1 LPNRSV
7 SIARDRKFG
16 SGRSFFDED
25 TPTLY
30 DLNIMISEATTIV
43 LMGRSGCGKDT
54 QLEFLLKR
62 ADFKGALKIN
72 SGDNFRAL
80 AQKETLIGKKVKD
93 LIDAGALMPRWLASA
108 LWIANISA
116 GLKGNEKI
124 IMDGAPR
131 RPGEGELL
139 DEVLAFVNRA
149 QSVAIL
155 IDISP
160 EESMKRLLSRGR
172 SDDTEDRIKNRLSW
186 YDGEVKIVLDYY
198 KKDGRLLQVNGE
210 QSKEAVFS
218 EMEIKLEEHFK

>member
-1 LPNRSV
+1 
-7 SIARDRKFG
+7 
-16 SGRSFFDED
+16 
-25 TPTLY
+25 
-30 DLNIMISEATTIV
+30 MISEATTIV

>member
-1 LPNRSV
+1 MGFPLVVKPVTGSLGYHSV
-7 SIARDRKFG
+7 YNINSAAELETAIKIARQFR
-16 SGRSFFDED
+16 
-25 TPTLY
+25 P
-30 DLNIMISEATTIV
+30 
-43 LMGRSGCGKDT
+43 
-54 QLEFLLKR
+54 
-62 ADFKGALKIN
+62 DFMVEQHV

-80 AQKETLIGKKVKD
+80 AQKDTLIGKKVKD
-93 LIDAGALMPRWLASA
+93 LINAGALMPRWLASA